1 MTRTSAKTDTLLV
14 GNAPAVFSTSTQVEV
29 WPSIVWDTNAY
40 YASLGVTHRA
50 TRQQLRV
57 AYMNRNGHRSARLTY
72 ILKQLLDPEV
82 RRKYDAT
89 PQNSIFVD
97 DYVAEEVERILR
109 QSDLILPERS
119 PARLLDMDELLGH
132 TEPSEQNRTQPHT
145 HTTHTQHTHEQW
157 QYGYYL
163 KGDYR
168 FQALR
173 YRMEA
178 QHRGVLRDWQT
189 MLVAACASRGL
200 RLEMGVGLSAYD
212 DGVRITRV
220 GSRLV
225 VFLSASTA
233 PNAELATAVATL
245 LTGE

>member
-1 MTRTSAKTDTLLV
+1 
-14 GNAPAVFSTSTQVEV
+14 
-29 WPSIVWDTNAY
+29 
-40 YASLGVTHRA
+40 
-50 TRQQLRV
+50 
-57 AYMNRNGHRSARLTY
+57 
-72 ILKQLLDPEV
+72 
-82 RRKYDAT
+82 
-89 PQNSIFVD
+89 VD
-97 DYVAEEVERILR
+97 DYVAEQVERILR
-109 QSDLILPERS
+109 QSDLILPGRS
-119 PARLLDMDELLGH
+119 PARLLDIDELLGH
-132 TEPSEQNRTQPHT
+132 TEASEQNRTQPHT
-145 HTTHTQHTHEQW
+145 HTTHTQQQW

-163 KGDYR
+163 RGDYR

-225 VFLSASTA
+225 VFLSVNDTPS
-233 PNAELATAVATL
+233 AELATAVATL

>member
-1 MTRTSAKTDTLLV
+1 MTRTSATTDTLLV
-14 GNAPAVFSTSTQVEV
+14 GTAPVFSTSTDVEV
-29 WPSIVWDTNAY
+29 WPTIVWDTNAY

-57 AYMNRNGHRSARLTY
+57 AYIQRDGHRSARLTY
-72 ILKQLLDPEV
+72 ILKQLLDTEV
-82 RRKYDAT
+82 RRRYDAT
-89 PQNSIFVD
+89 PQHSIFVD
-97 DYVAEEVERILR
+97 DYVAERVQRILS

-119 PARLLDMDELLGH
+119 LARLLDTEDWVGH
-132 TEPSEQNRTQPHT
+132 TGASEQNPTLTPHHT
-145 HTTHTQHTHEQW
+145 HITPEQW
-157 QYGYYL
+157 RYGYYL
-163 KGDYR
+163 RGDYR

-200 RLEMGVGLSAYD
+200 RLEMGVGLSAHD
-212 DGVRITRV
+212 EGVRVTRV
-220 GSRLV
+220 GSHLV
-225 VFLSASTA
+225 VFLSVNDA
-233 PNAELATAVATL
+233 PSAELATAVATI